1 MKTKILVGGAGGTPT
16 LNFIRSLKKANK
28 KFEIIGMTCSPFDLC
43 KAKEAEKRYLVPTAK
58 DPTYLPVLKSIID
71 ETRPHFLH
79 VQNDEEVYVVSKH
92 RRELSVPTF
101 LPDHATVE
109 ICQNKFTSFEKW
121 KEAGLKVP
129 RSFFINSEEDLTH
142 AFREI
147 KGKVWLRGITGAFGK
162 WSLPT
167 EDLRFAKAWVDYY
180 QGWGHFQAAECLTP
194 DSVTWLSIWKEGK
207 LIVAQTRKRLYWEF
221 ANRTVSGVTGITG
234 SAVTLKDPRV
244 DRIAQATIF
253 AIDSKPH
260 GIFGVDMTYDHKGI
274 PNPTE
279 INIGRFFT
287 THYFFTEAGLNMP
300 LIYVCAGLSKKLPPI
315 KAKINP
321 LPEGWVWIRGVD
333 VLPVLTKNKEIKKW
347 EDQLE
352 RRKKKLSL

>member
-1 MKTKILVGGAGGTPT
+1 MKTKILVGGVGGTPT
-16 LNFIRSLKKANK
+16 LNFIRSLKKSKNK
-28 KFEIIGMTCSPFDLC
+28 FKIIGMTSSQFDLC
-43 KAKEAEKRYLVPTAK
+43 KAKEADKRYLVPLAQ
-58 DPTYLPVLKSIID
+58 DSNYFPILKSIID
-71 ETRPHFLH
+71 ETTPHFLH
-79 VQNDEEVYVVSKH
+79 VQNDEEVYVISKV
-92 RRELSVPTF
+92 RDKLNVQTF

-129 RSFFINSEEDLTH
+129 RSFFIKSEEDLNQ
-142 AFREI
+142 AFYEI

-167 EDLRFAKAWVDYY
+167 EDLRFAKSWIEYY

-194 DSVTWLSIWKEGK
+194 ESVTWLSIWKEGK

-234 SAVTLKDPRV
+234 SAVTMKDPKV
-244 DRIAQATIF
+244 DKIAMATIF
-253 AIDSKPH
+253 AIDSKPN
-260 GIFGVDMTYDHKGI
+260 GIFGVDMTYDQQRI

-287 THYFFTEAGLNMP
+287 THQFFTEAGLNMP
-300 LIYVCAGLSKKLPPI
+300 LIYVNAGLGKKLPPI
-315 KAKINP
+315 KSKINP
-321 LPEGWVWIRGVD
+321 LPAGLVWIRGVD
-333 VLPVLTKNKEIKKW
+333 VLPVLTTL
-347 EDQLE
+347 DQVKQGEKDLE
-352 RRKKKLSL
+352 RRKKNLSL